1 MEKTSRTFIAIE
13 MNNTFKNHLENIIK
27 NLNNQ
32 FPTSVKWVDVNN
44 IHLTLK
50 FLGDFPISQLST
62 IQNNLFHSF
71 SSLPVFGI
79 KSQNLGV
86 FPNLKNPRVLW
97 LGTTSPIQLKTIYT
111 MIEDYFYLLD
121 YEKETKLFQPHLTI
135 GRVKNYVTDIERRKI
150 GEFFRTNF
158 FQPECS
164 MVIDHISIIKSIL
177 TPQGPIFE
185 ILFKIPL
192 SGDNGLC

>member
-177 TPQGPIFE
+177 TPQGPIYE